1 MGLVTANPEPGSGCY
16 SFLSV
21 KEVLGWE
28 LLCCILSVGYGVETL
43 NQYGLF
49 EEENARGHGD
59 CWTDTLI
66 TAWHLS
72 PGTLTALTSLFLV
85 RISGIHV
92 SPPDRQEGQTN
103 D

>member
-1 MGLVTANPEPGSGCY
+1 MGLVTAKLEPGSSHH

-28 LLCCILSVGYGVETL
+28 LLLHCILSVGYKV
-43 NQYGLF
+43 NQYGFF

-66 TAWHLS
+66 TARHLS
-72 PGTLTALTSLFLV
+72 PGTLAVLTSLFPV
-85 RISGIHV
+85 RISGIRV
-92 SPPDRQEGQTN
+92 SPPDTRIYLSRTN